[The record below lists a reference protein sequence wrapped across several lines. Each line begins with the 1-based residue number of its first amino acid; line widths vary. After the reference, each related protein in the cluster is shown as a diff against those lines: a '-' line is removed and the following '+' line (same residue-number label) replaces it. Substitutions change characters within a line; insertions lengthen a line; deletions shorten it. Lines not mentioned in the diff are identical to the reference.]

1 MFGTDMRVGLT
12 THFPSESVDK
22 INTEDDLEIFLN
34 NINVE
39 EDVNAKYN
47 IQVVNEASK
56 DEGLCDLIS
65 IRQKSIDNN
74 RKNSEICLINQ
85 AEKIKFRSI
94 HKFPPA
100 NVGDSVRVTLP
111 DVDSCAVV
119 AIEDEQYN
127 KLDICGGKN
136 APNVYIGIF
145 SDRKVNIVG
154 IFGRSKFS
162 VESVENNKRKW
173 EFICEINS

>member
-39 EDVNAKYN
+39 EDVNAKNN

-65 IRQKSIDNN
+65 IRQ
-74 RKNSEICLINQ
+74 
-85 AEKIKFRSI
+85 
-94 HKFPPA
+94 
-100 NVGDSVRVTLP
+100 V
-111 DVDSCAVV
+111 
-119 AIEDEQYN
+119 
-127 KLDICGGKN
+127 
-136 APNVYIGIF
+136 
-145 SDRKVNIVG
+145 
-154 IFGRSKFS
+154 
-162 VESVENNKRKW
+162 
-173 EFICEINS
+173 

>member
-1 MFGTDMRVGLT
+1 MYYKLSPYEAMFGTDMKVGLT

-39 EDVNAKYN
+39 EDANAKNN
-47 IQVVNEASK
+47 IQVVNENYCSEASK

-85 AEKIKFRSI
+85 AKKMKFRSI

-100 NVGDSVRVTLP
+100 NVGDSVRVTTRCRQRTSRP
-111 DVDSCAVV
+111 KKC
-119 AIEDEQYN
+119 
-127 KLDICGGKN
+127 
-136 APNVYIGIF
+136 
-145 SDRKVNIVG
+145 
-154 IFGRSKFS
+154 
-162 VESVENNKRKW
+162 
-173 EFICEINS
+173 FICSCGY